1 MNDNKTVKE
10 RYEAEPKTFALIY
23 LDIIKERNRWRG
35 IAAFLAATSLLLTIG
50 IVYAAFSVKYIP
62 YIVSVSDSGEFKGV
76 GVLNEIKYEPKE
88 GEIKY
93 FLKKFITN
101 YASLP
106 IDPVILQNNL
116 TELSYFVD
124 GHANEKLQSEK
135 LDKKIEDIGKKAIS
149 VEIISI
155 NKQSGSDNVY
165 IARWR
170 TKTFDNVTRKQIE
183 KTYTGNFSIT
193 VNPSALTNEQDIVN
207 NPLGLF
213 VTDFSVSE
221 ENK

>member
-101 YASLP
+101 FYALP

-124 GHANEKLQSEK
+124 GHAAEKLQSEK
-135 LDKKIEDIGKKAIS
+135 
-149 VEIISI
+149 
-155 NKQSGSDNVY
+155 
-165 IARWR
+165 
-170 TKTFDNVTRKQIE
+170 
-183 KTYTGNFSIT
+183 
-193 VNPSALTNEQDIVN
+193 
-207 NPLGLF
+207 
-213 VTDFSVSE
+213 
-221 ENK
+221 

>member
-35 IAAFLAATSLLLTIG
+35 ITAFLAATSLLLTIG

-155 NKQSGSDNVY
+155 NNVY

-170 TKTFDNVTRKQIE
+170 TKRFDNVTRKQIE

>member
-1 MNDNKTVKE
+1 MKLNTYLSQNLATVHMK
-10 RYEAEPKTFALIY
+10 
-23 LDIIKERNRWRG
+23 
-35 IAAFLAATSLLLTIG
+35 
-50 IVYAAFSVKYIP
+50 
-62 YIVSVSDSGEFKGV
+62 
-76 GVLNEIKYEPKE
+76 
-88 GEIKY
+88 
-93 FLKKFITN
+93 
-101 YASLP
+101 
-106 IDPVILQNNL
+106 NNL
-116 TELSYFVD
+116 SELSYFVD
-124 GHANEKLQSEK
+124 GHAEEKLQSEK
-135 LDKKIEDIGKKAIS
+135 LDKKVEDIGKKAIS

>member
-1 MNDNKTVKE
+1 MEQYFENQCAAVEAPKIKNPE
-10 RYEAEPKTFALIY
+10 MPLRYQLEMEL
-23 LDIIKERNRWRG
+23 
-35 IAAFLAATSLLLTIG
+35 LASQNSRLFDQRSKLLNM
-50 IVYAAFSVKYIP
+50 V
-62 YIVSVSDSGEFKGV
+62 
-76 GVLNEIKYEPKE
+76 
-88 GEIKY
+88 
-93 FLKKFITN
+93 
-101 YASLP
+101 
-106 IDPVILQNNL
+106 
-116 TELSYFVD
+116 
-124 GHANEKLQSEK
+124 EKLQSEK
-135 LDKKIEDIGKKAIS
+135 LDKKVEDIGKKAIS

>member
-35 IAAFLAATSLLLTIG
+35 ITAFLAATSLLLTIG

-106 IDPVILQNNL
+106 IDPVIQA
-116 TELSYFVD
+116 T
-124 GHANEKLQSEK
+124 EKLQSEK
-135 LDKKIEDIGKKAIS
+135 LDKKVEDIGKKAIS

>member
-1 MNDNKTVKE
+1 M
-10 RYEAEPKTFALIY
+10 
-23 LDIIKERNRWRG
+23 
-35 IAAFLAATSLLLTIG
+35 
-50 IVYAAFSVKYIP
+50 
-62 YIVSVSDSGEFKGV
+62 
-76 GVLNEIKYEPKE
+76 
-88 GEIKY
+88 
-93 FLKKFITN
+93 
-101 YASLP
+101 
-106 IDPVILQNNL
+106 
-116 TELSYFVD
+116 
-124 GHANEKLQSEK
+124 
-135 LDKKIEDIGKKAIS
+135 
-149 VEIISI
+149 
-155 NKQSGSDNVY
+155 Y

>member
-35 IAAFLAATSLLLTIG
+35 ITAFLAATSLLLTIG

-93 FLKKFITN
+93 FLKVPRTSQKHEN
-101 YASLP
+101 
-106 IDPVILQNNL
+106 
-116 TELSYFVD
+116 
-124 GHANEKLQSEK
+124 HANQ
-135 LDKKIEDIGKKAIS
+135 
-149 VEIISI
+149 
-155 NKQSGSDNVY
+155 Y
-165 IARWR
+165 
-170 TKTFDNVTRKQIE
+170 
-183 KTYTGNFSIT
+183 Y
-193 VNPSALTNEQDIVN
+193 
-207 NPLGLF
+207 NPLHIK
-213 VTDFSVSE
+213 SPSHS
-221 ENK
+221 